1 MAKQNQ
7 QHNAAGMPFVFR
19 LGIVV
24 IAAYFFAW
32 AFDNVVQPQQ
42 AKAPAAVAA
51 QTFLRHAI
59 QHADAKVWN

>member
-1 MAKQNQ
+1 MANQNQ

-24 IAAYFFAW
+24 IAAYLFAW

-42 AKAPAAVAA
+42 AHAPATPTARE
-51 QTFLRHAI
+51 FLRNAI
-59 QHADAKVWN
+59 QTVDAKIWK